1 MQLRI
6 GSGVSDWNV
15 PQNEQQS
22 KVQHEYTCSAVA
34 KASRISDKHIARL
47 EEIGF
52 EWNVR
57 GVPIPKVDP
66 SEFEGM
72 IIWGFVAKSSDW

>member
-1 MQLRI
+1 MGGR
-6 GSGVSDWNV
+6 
-15 PQNEQQS
+15 QS
-22 KVQHEYTCSAVA
+22 AC
-34 KASRISDKHIARL
+34 RISERRISEEHIARL

-52 EWNVR
+52 EWNVQ

-72 IIWGFVAKSSDW
+72 II